1 MSNRDEYIRKM
12 QVKLVEWNTE
22 INMLIARAGEIAVDV
37 KNEYN
42 EQIEAL
48 KLKQA
53 SAKVKIEALQQAGDN
68 AWEDLR
74 SGIEQAGVA
83 MGEAIDAARSRFR

>member
-1 MSNRDEYIRKM
+1 MSNRDEYVRKM

-22 INMLIARAGEIAVDV
+22 INMLIARAGEVTVDL

-42 EQIEAL
+42 EQIESL

-53 SAKVKIEALQQAGDN
+53 NAQVKIEALQQAGDN

-74 SGIEQAGVA
+74 SGIEQARTA
-83 MGEAIDAARSRFR
+83 MGEAIDTARSRFR